1 MLPEQRKQ
9 PASCRVPVC
18 VKESVKSHIKSKFQ
32 TVPSHYC
39 RHTSSKQYLPEG
51 LSLSEMYRMY
61 ENECRE
67 QNVTPAKKGIYFHIF
82 KTDFN
87 LGFHRPKKDLC
98 DFCEKYTRSN
108 EHEKNELK
116 EKMEEH
122 LKSKTT
128 CRQIKEQE
136 KLRAQTDRNVNV
148 ACFDLQQVLTT
159 PHSMSSQL
167 YYRRKLATFNLTGFD
182 MGNKRGHCY
191 MWHEGV
197 VIHLWL

>member
-1 MLPEQRKQ
+1 
-9 PASCRVPVC
+9 
-18 VKESVKSHIKSKFQ
+18 
-32 TVPSHYC
+32 
-39 RHTSSKQYLPEG
+39 
-51 LSLSEMYRMY
+51 
-61 ENECRE
+61 
-67 QNVTPAKKGIYFHIF
+67 
-82 KTDFN
+82 
-87 LGFHRPKKDLC
+87 
-98 DFCEKYTRSN
+98 
-108 EHEKNELK
+108 
-116 EKMEEH
+116 MEEH
-122 LKSKTT
+122 LKSKTM

-191 MWHEGV
+191 MWHEDI